1 MPKPDPKLVEMLSAY
16 LDAARK
22 GNITDVFLL
31 VRYADEEYDH
41 DYWTGDLPDML
52 YELGTSILT
61 ERMAGTTP
69 ARQ

>member
-22 GNITDVFLL
+22 GNITDAFLL

-52 YELGTSILT
+52 YELGSAILT
-61 ERMAGTTP
+61 ERIESP
-69 ARQ
+69 APSR